1 MSHLYARILSE
12 FYGHAWAIPEDQ
24 LLRMHQL
31 LSLQASGVKWSD
43 PEIMDRIT
51 EANVKSGYIARQHFA
66 ASPRPAQNSGGGKV
80 AVIPIVGVISHRAS
94 MISDISGPGA
104 GTSTQK
110 LQEKFRQALDD
121 PDCKAIVFDVDSPG
135 GSVDGVMELASEIYA
150 GRRQKPITAVCNS
163 MACSAA
169 YWLASAADEVV
180 CTPSGQCGSIG
191 VYMLHQDESEALKK
205 DGIKITV
212 IKAGKY
218 KTEGNP
224 TEPLSQEAYD
234 AFLDKVESYY
244 GMFVK
249 AVSQHRGTSQ
259 TAVREG
265 YGQGRSL
272 LAGDAVKQGLADR
285 VGTLDDI
292 LGEALGRRRLGSAAA
307 AATTMPHGARV
318 LGKSARPEDDQDE
331 DACACDCIACQGCE
345 NRESESKSRVDAR
358 CDCKCVACQGCAY
371 KTGSVA
377 RSHHN
382 PSLQRRQRQLDLAA
396 GSMSQ
401 APDYKARL
409 RRRQRELDQLS

>member
-1 MSHLYARILSE
+1 MSQFYARILSE
-12 FYGHAWAIPEDQ
+12 FYGHAWAVPEDQ

-31 LSLQASGVKWSD
+31 LSAQNSGVKWSD

-66 ASPRPAQNSGGGKV
+66 ASPLRSQNSGGGKV
-80 AVIPIVGVISHRAS
+80 MVIPIVGVISHRAS
-94 MISDISGPGA
+94 MLSDVSGPGA

-110 LQEKFRQALDD
+110 LQEKFRLAIDD
-121 PDCKAIVFDVDSPG
+121 PDCKAIVLDVDSPG
-135 GSVDGVMELASEIYA
+135 GSVEGVMELASEIYA
-150 GRRQKPITAVCNS
+150 ARRQKPITAVCNS

-169 YWLASAADEVV
+169 YWLASAAGEVV

-224 TEPLSQEAYD
+224 SEPLSQEAYD
-234 AFLDKVESYY
+234 AFLEKVNDYY

-272 LAGDAVKQGLADR
+272 LAGDAVRQGLADR

-307 AATTMPHGARV
+307 AVTMPHGARI

-345 NRESESKSRVDAR
+345 NKESESKSLADAR
-358 CDCKCVACQGCAY
+358 CDCKCVACTGCAF
-371 KTGSVA
+371 KSGTVA
-377 RSHHN
+377 RSN
-382 PSLQRRQRQLDLAA
+382 PSLQRRQRELDIAAA
-396 GSMSQ
+396 GFMSK
-401 APDYKARL
+401 PKDYKASL
-409 RRRQRELDQLS
+409 RRRRRELEMS

>member
-1 MSHLYARILSE
+1 MSQFYARILNE
-12 FYGHAWAIPEDQ
+12 FYGHAWAVPEDQ

-31 LSLQASGVKWSD
+31 LSVQASGVKFSD
-43 PEIMDRIT
+43 SEIMGRIT
-51 EANVKSGYIARQHFA
+51 EANIKSGYLPREHRA
-66 ASPRPAQNSGGGKV
+66 ASPRRAQNSGGGKV

-94 MISDISGPGA
+94 MIAEISGPGA
-104 GTSTQK
+104 GTSIQK
-110 LQEKFRQALDD
+110 LQEKFRLAVDD
-121 PDCKAIVFDVDSPG
+121 PDCRAIVLDVDSPG
-135 GSVDGVMELASEIYA
+135 GSVEGVMELASEIYA

-169 YWLASAADEVV
+169 YWLASAAGEVV
-180 CTPSGQCGSIG
+180 ITPSGQAGSIG

-205 DGIKITV
+205 DGIKITI

-224 TEPLSQEAYD
+224 SEPLSEEAYD
-234 AFLDKVESYY
+234 AFLSKVNDYY

-249 AVSQHRGTSQ
+249 AVGQHRGASQ
-259 TAVREG
+259 AAVREG

-272 LAGDAVKQGLADR
+272 LAADAVKQNLADR
-285 VGTLDDI
+285 VGTFDDI
-292 LGEALGRRRLGSAAA
+292 LGEVLGRRRLGSAAA
-307 AATTMPHGARV
+307 AVTMPHGARI

-345 NRESESKSRVDAR
+345 NKESESKSRADAR

-371 KTGSVA
+371 KSGSVA
-377 RSHHN
+377 RSHYS
-382 PSLQRRQRQLDLAA
+382 PSLQQRQRQLDLDA

-401 APDYKARL
+401 RSDYKASL
-409 RRRQRELDQLS
+409 RRRRRELDMS